1 MFFASPGQFNVQIPW
16 EATGLASF
24 GMMVNGT
31 PSNIQTASVNTFSPG
46 VFVLSATQ
54 AAITHVDGSLVS
66 NSSPAAANETVIVYA
81 TGLGPVTGTM
91 VTGKPAS
98 STVLQPTTP
107 GQATAK
113 IGSLNAPVSFSGL
126 TPGFTGLY
134 QINVQIPPNVLAGS
148 SLVITIGGTSS
159 PSVPISTR

>member
-1 MFFASPGQFNVQIPW
+1 SPGQFNIQIPW
-16 EATGLASF
+16 EATGQASF

-31 PSNIQTASVNTFSPG
+31 PSNIQTANVNTFAPG
-46 VFVLSATQ
+46 VFVLSPTQ

-66 NSSPAAANETVIVYA
+66 STSPATANETVIVYA
-81 TGLGPVTGTM
+81 TGLGPVTGAM

-98 STVLQPTTP
+98 STVLQPTSP
-107 GQATAK
+107 DQATAK

-126 TPGFTGLY
+126 SPGFTGLY
-134 QINVQIPPNVLAGS
+134 QINVQIPPNVPAGS

-159 PSVPISTR
+159 PAVPISTR